1 MSKIDISSTA
11 LEKGIDIAKGFVEK
25 LIYPTAEEMGL
36 LLKDGIS
43 RWRFQNQIKTL
54 VKAQSICEKHG
65 VNPKIISPKLLCPLL
80 EYAALEDNEK
90 LQEKW
95 ATLLANMVDSDQNVE
110 NHVFPYLLSQV
121 SIQEFEIL
129 ENTLELKV
137 LRAVALNQELEEF
150 MSTKDQLLSELN
162 TEITQL
168 EIEFNQRRENNFKN
182 PKNYQN
188 LWDLQKKISELKSK
202 KSSHEKTQIKIESAI
217 VEAELI
223 PIKSL
228 RDFEVS
234 NLVRLGVAKEI
245 VRSYGYVDSATVS
258 VSKGLSHYESDDYIN
273 LDDLTVTIETDTI
286 EYELTELGEL
296 FVKACQ
302 EKNKYT

>member
-1 MSKIDISSTA
+1 MKKIDISSTA

-25 LIYPTAEEMGL
+25 LIYPSAEEMGL

-43 RWRFQNQIKTL
+43 KWRFNNQIKTL
-54 VKAQSICEKHG
+54 VKAKSICENHG
-65 VNPKIISPKLLCPLL
+65 VNPKMISPKLLCPLL
-80 EYAALEDNEK
+80 DYAGLEDNEK
-90 LQEKW
+90 LQDKW

-121 SIQEFEIL
+121 SIQEFETL
-129 ENTLELKV
+129 ENTFEIKV
-137 LRAVALNQELEEF
+137 ARVKGLSKELEEY
-150 MSTKDQLLSELN
+150 MTSKDQLLSELN
-162 TEITQL
+162 AEIARL
-168 EIEFNQRRENNFKN
+168 ELEFNQRRENNINN

-188 LWDLQKKISELKSK
+188 LWDLQNKISELKSK
-202 KSSHEKTQIKIESAI
+202 KSSHEKTQTKIERAI
-217 VEAELI
+217 GEAELI
-223 PIKSL
+223 ANKNL
-228 RDFEVS
+228 RDFEIS

-245 VRSYGYVDSATVS
+245 VRSYGYVDNARVS
-258 VSKGLSHYESDDYIN
+258 VNKGSSHYESDDYVN

-302 EKNKYT
+302 EKK

>member
-11 LEKGIDIAKGFVEK
+11 LEKGIEIAKGFVEK
-25 LIYPTAEEMGL
+25 LIYPSAEEMGL
-36 LLKDGIS
+36 LFKDSIS
-43 RWRFQNQIKTL
+43 KWRFHNQIKTL
-54 VKAQSICEKHG
+54 VNAKSICEKHG

-80 EYAALEDNEK
+80 EYAGLEDNEK
-90 LQEKW
+90 LQDKW

-129 ENTLELKV
+129 ENTFELKV
-137 LRAVALNQELEEF
+137 KRVIGLSQELEEF
-150 MSTKDQLLSELN
+150 MTSKVQLLSELN
-162 TEITQL
+162 TEIAQL
-168 EIEFNQRRENNFKN
+168 EIEFNQRRENNINN

-188 LWDLQKKISELKSK
+188 LWNLQNKISELKSK
-202 KSSHEKTQIKIESAI
+202 KSSHEKTQIKIKRAI
-217 VEAELI
+217 AEAELI
-223 PIKSL
+223 ASKNL

-245 VRSYGYVDSATVS
+245 VRTYGYMDSARVS
-258 VSKGLSHYESDDYIN
+258 VTKGPSHYESDDYVN
-273 LDDLTVTIETDTI
+273 LDDLTVTIETDKI

-302 EKNKYT
+302 ERNKYT